1 MAASHSLLALITGV
15 GLAFAPACTTDS
27 STTVVVDDP
36 VGDTIAEGQATG
48 DNLADDAY
56 GELNGDDYLIVVGKT
71 ASILAALNDGEI
83 NQAGFAIQV
92 VAAGDVFDFADM
104 LIADHDDT
112 NIALDDTVRFYGV
125 GYIPSSAADSLA
137 LEANAGLG
145 QLRATPPEDIDF
157 AFVDLQVRMHAAAQ
171 VMLDELYSI
180 VGPGEM
186 GDYILDTQ
194 DMVDDHL
201 ARATGLLE
209 TFY

>member
-1 MAASHSLLALITGV
+1 MAATRSLLAVTAGV
-15 GLAFAPACTTDS
+15 ALGLPACTTDS
-27 STTVVVDDP
+27 SGTVVIDDP
-36 VGDTIAEGQATG
+36 VGDTVAEGQATG

-83 NQAGFAIQV
+83 NQASFAVQV
-92 VAAGDVFDFADM
+92 VAASDVFDFADG
-104 LIADHDDT
+104 LIADHDAANFD
-112 NIALDDTVRFYGV
+112 LDATVRFYGV
-125 GYIPSSAADSLA
+125 GYIPSTAADSLT

-145 QLRATPPEDIDF
+145 ELRATPPQDIDF

-186 GDYILDTQ
+186 GDFILDTQ
-194 DMVDDHL
+194 DMIDDHL
-201 ARATGLLE
+201 AVATDLLE